1 MIRFSLGVRN
11 AVANAVKDIVGDYA
25 SVLRIYTGT
34 QPATADTAATGMLL
48 CEIAL
53 TSGFITATTG
63 FTELTLASTTGE
75 VGTAVATGTAGYGR
89 WTNAGGTISVDGSV
103 GTAGTD
109 FIIDP
114 VDITEAESVTVTSL
128 KLTQPAQ

>member
-25 SVLRIYTGT
+25 SVLRIYTGA
-34 QPATADTAATGMLL
+34 QPATADTAATGTLL

-63 FTELTLASTTGE
+63 FTELSLAPTGE

-109 FIIDP
+109 FIISP
-114 VDITEAESVTVTSL
+114 ANITDAETVTVTSL
-128 KLTQPAQ
+128 RMSQPAQ